1 MTVAVT
7 RKELKRTQILNAATK
22 LFVEQGYANISMDFI
37 AKSAEV
43 SKQTVY
49 SHFGSKEELFA
60 ASIKQKCDSYQ
71 MLDLS
76 IENIDDPFEFLLELA
91 RRFVSMVTSDAAVAV
106 HKICAYESTTY
117 PQLSELF
124 YQAAPER
131 ICNDIAQLMERL
143 TREGHLDIT
152 DFHFAALQFLNI
164 VKGEIC
170 LQVEFNVKQRATQE
184 EIENYL
190 VSSVKLFMKGYAK

>member
-7 RKELKRTQILNAATK
+7 RKELKRTQILNAATQ
-22 LFVEQGYANISMDFI
+22 LFVEQGYANISMDTI
-37 AKSAEV
+37 AKVAEV

-76 IENIDDPFEFLLELA
+76 VEHIDDPFDFLLNLA
-91 RRFVSMVTSDAAVAV
+91 RKFVCLVTSEAAVAV

-117 PQLSELF
+117 
-124 YQAAPER
+124 
-131 ICNDIAQLMERL
+131 
-143 TREGHLDIT
+143 
-152 DFHFAALQFLNI
+152 
-164 VKGEIC
+164 
-170 LQVEFNVKQRATQE
+170 
-184 EIENYL
+184 
-190 VSSVKLFMKGYAK
+190 